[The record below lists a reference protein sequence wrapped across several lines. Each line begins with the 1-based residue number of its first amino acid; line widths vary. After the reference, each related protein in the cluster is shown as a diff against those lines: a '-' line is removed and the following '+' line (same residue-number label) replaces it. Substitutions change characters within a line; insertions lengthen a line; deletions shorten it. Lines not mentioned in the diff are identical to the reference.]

1 VIAKTDT
8 IEAYR
13 NELATRQL
21 RREKLK
27 RHRERLEKN
36 LYPFFVEAWP
46 IIEPAFPLSTN
57 WHLELIAEYLEL
69 VTLRQIRRLIINVP
83 PRSLKSTMV
92 TIVWPVWEWIESL
105 SGRENPASRRK
116 MFASYAQTL
125 SSEHSMARRRLIES
139 DFFQSN
145 WGDRFKLLTDQ
156 NAKHYFKNTS
166 TGHHYSTSTSGTA
179 TGMGG
184 DDVVI
189 DDPHNTKQ
197 AESEAERTSTL
208 NDIDKGL
215 STRLNDPKT
224 GAIVLVM
231 QRLHQE
237 DATGHMLTQNV
248 EGLVHVCLPTI
259 AEHCEKI
266 VFPRSGRIVER
277 NPGDLLH
284 PDRIGPAEVEAAK
297 KVLGSYG
304 FAGQHQQRP
313 SPAEGGLL
321 KRALWQRFNP
331 KNPPKFEKII
341 QSWDLR
347 FKRTTSEQDRKGPRG
362 DYVVG
367 VVLGKVGT
375 SIYLLDVVRGLW
387 GFGDSKAQMLALTQK
402 WPTAWAK
409 LVENKANGPA
419 LVDDL
424 SGKVVGLRLVEP
436 SGDKVQRVEAIVP
449 LHEAA
454 NLYVPEDGSTPWVDA
469 FIDEC
474 ASFPNATHDDQVD
487 AYTQGVIHLRDKGI
501 ERLKA
506 LAGMLG

>member
-1 VIAKTDT
+1 MTEADQ
-8 IEAYR
+8 IEKRALF
-13 NELATRQL
+13 ELE
-21 RREKLK
+21 RELS
-27 RHRERLEKN
+27 EKS
-36 LYPFFVEAWP
+36 LYEFFKASWP
-46 IIEPAFPLSTN
+46 ILEPTIPLSDN

-69 VTLRQIRRLIINVP
+69 VTERQIKRLIINVP
-83 PRSLKSTMV
+83 PRSLKSTLV
-92 TIVWPVWEWIESL
+92 TIVWPVWEWL
-105 SGRENPASRRK
+105 SNPSKRK

-125 SSEHSMARRRLIES
+125 STEHSMARRRLIES
-139 DFFQSN
+139 DWFQSR

-156 NAKHYFKNTS
+156 NAKHYFKNNH
-166 TGHHYSTSTSGTA
+166 TGHHFSTSVGGTA

-197 AESEAERTSTL
+197 AESEAERTTTL

-224 GAIVLVM
+224 GAIVWVM
-231 QRLHQE
+231 QRLNE
-237 DATGHMLTQNV
+237 KDATGHALEQNI

-259 AEHCEKI
+259 AEQYEEIIFPKSKQKKI
-266 VFPRSGRIVER
+266 RQ
-277 NPGDLLH
+277 PGEFLH
-284 PDRIGPAEVEAAK
+284 PDRMGPVEVDIAK
-297 KVLGSYG
+297 RTLGSYG

-321 KRALWQRFNP
+321 KRATWQRFDP
-331 KNPPKFEKII
+331 RHPPKFEKLI

-367 VVLGKVGT
+367 GILGKIGAK
-375 SIYLLDVVRGLW
+375 IYLLDVVRGLW
-387 GFGDSKAQMLALTQK
+387 GFGDSKLALLKLAEK
-402 WPTAWAK
+402 WPLAYAK

-424 SGKVVGLRLVEP
+424 GGGVQGLRLVEP
-436 SGDKVQRVEAIVP
+436 QGDKLQRVEAIVP
-449 LHEAA
+449 LHEAG
-454 NLYVPEDGSTPWVDA
+454 NLYVPEEGSTPWVDA
-469 FIDEC
+469 FVEEC
-474 ASFPNATHDDQVD
+474 ASFPNAAHDDQVD
-487 AYTQGVIHLRDKGI
+487 AYTQGVIHLRDKEL

-506 LAGMLG
+506 LAGMIHN